1 MVNDKRL
8 EGISDLRDESDRDGI
23 RVVIE
28 LKRDALPDLVLN
40 NLYQKTA
47 LQVNFA
53 GNMVTLTQ
61 NGTQPSKINLK
72 EAIQSFIQFR
82 FETIRRRSKYQLQ
95 RLQTRDHIVL
105 GLIEALR
112 RIDEIIAIT
121 KTSNNSNEALQ
132 RIMALRSSNGTN
144 EGTAVGVFSAEQAES
159 ILSLTLRRLTSFE
172 EKKLNEEH
180 EDLTH
185 RIQNLEKILKEEKE
199 VYKIMKAESLQL
211 KKKYGK
217 PRQSTI
223 INNEAKEL
231 SQEDL
236 VPNEQSIII
245 LTESGYIKRIPLT
258 TFEAQSRG
266 GRGKAG
272 AKLSNEEDA
281 VAHFISCKDHDS
293 LIFFSD
299 SGIAYGLKAY
309 QVPLSSRTAKG
320 APIPQV
326 LTIKSDEKITSIF
339 AVDEFKDNEF
349 IILLSQNGIV
359 KKIPLNSLSKISA
372 RGLVVTRIGEDDCLR
387 WARRCTE
394 KDEIVIGTKNGF
406 AGRFSTEE
414 IPTRGRATRGSKCMS
429 IRKGDTIAGCDVV
442 NAVDVSNTTQVI
454 LVTNKGYGKK
464 VDLSDLSIGSRK
476 RKGAYVIKFKSKLS
490 DGEGEGDHL
499 RSIRISSS
507 EEDELVLSTAKGTVT
522 RLRVN
527 DIGTKSRRS
536 SGVKLQN
543 IPPGDFLS
551 TVDIVC
557 VSRESEGPI

>member
-1 MVNDKRL
+1 M
-8 EGISDLRDESDRDGI
+8 
-23 RVVIE
+23 
-28 LKRDALPDLVLN
+28 
-40 NLYQKTA
+40 
-47 LQVNFA
+47 
-53 GNMVTLTQ
+53 
-61 NGTQPSKINLK
+61 
-72 EAIQSFIQFR
+72 
-82 FETIRRRSKYQLQ
+82 
-95 RLQTRDHIVL
+95 
-105 GLIEALR
+105 
-112 RIDEIIAIT
+112 
-121 KTSNNSNEALQ
+121 
-132 RIMALRSSNGTN
+132 
-144 EGTAVGVFSAEQAES
+144 
-159 ILSLTLRRLTSFE
+159 TLRRLTSFE

-299 SGIAYGLKAY
+299 RSVMFLNFWLDHITAILYLSGIAYGLKAY

-442 NAVDVSNTTQVI
+442 NAVDVS
-454 LVTNKGYGKK
+454 
-464 VDLSDLSIGSRK
+464 
-476 RKGAYVIKFKSKLS
+476 SK
-490 DGEGEGDHL
+490 
-499 RSIRISSS
+499 
-507 EEDELVLSTAKGTVT
+507 
-522 RLRVN
+522 
-527 DIGTKSRRS
+527 
-536 SGVKLQN
+536 
-543 IPPGDFLS
+543 
-551 TVDIVC
+551 C
-557 VSRESEGPI
+557 